1 MSNTSQTKLLFR
13 REFGA
18 FFVTQLLSAFN
29 DNFFKNA
36 LVIWISSTQAHA
48 FGLSPAAMISL
59 CSAVFILPFFLF
71 SATAG
76 ELSDRYEKTPIV
88 RVIKA
93 AEIVIMAVGAFAFWQ
108 ANLTVLLVALFLM
121 GVHSAFLG
129 PVKYS
134 ILPQLI
140 ASDELVAGNALVEM
154 GTFLAILA
162 GTIGGGILIL
172 DERGPLLVAAA
183 IFITSILGLIASFWV
198 PRLPKGS
205 PDVKISRNP
214 FTPTYQILRIT
225 SRTRA
230 VFLSVLG
237 ISWFWF
243 FGAVFLS
250 VFPVYVRETLH
261 AREQVVTLFLSVF
274 CVGIALGS
282 LLTEKLSGKNL
293 ELGLVPFGSIGM
305 TLFTLDLYWIG
316 SPAVAI
322 GEPLELV
329 TFLMQ
334 PHAFRI
340 LNDLFGIAMFGG
352 FFTVPLYTL
361 IQQRAEPSERSR
373 VIAGNNILNALFM
386 VLGAAMLAGLFSTGV
401 PVHNVFL
408 ALAVLSAA
416 VAIYIYSL
424 LPEFLLRFYAWI
436 LSRSMY
442 RLEVRGHDNIPET
455 GPAVLVCNHVA
466 FIDWLIVAGS
476 VRRPVRFVMDHRI
489 ASMPVLSTLFR
500 QGKIIPIAPEHE
512 NKALME
518 AAFAKIAEELRNG
531 EIVCIYPEGKI
542 THTGQLN
549 PFKAG
554 IERILRETPVP
565 VVPMA
570 LDGLWGSIFSRKDGP
585 ALKKWPSRFRAEL
598 TLTIDKPI
606 PAAEVTAKSLEH
618 KVRSMLPVVAE
629 TKVAEAA
636 AR

>member
-1 MSNTSQTKLLFR
+1 MSTTSQTKLLFR

-18 FFVTQLLSAFN
+18 FFITQLLSAFN

-48 FGLSPAAMISL
+48 FGLTPAAMISL
-59 CSAVFILPFFLF
+59 CSAVFILPFFVF

-76 ELSDRYEKTPIV
+76 QLSDRYEKTPII
-88 RVIKA
+88 RTIKA
-93 AEIVIMAVGAFAFWQ
+93 AEIVIMAMGALAFWQ
-108 ANLTVLLVALFLM
+108 ANLTVLLAALFLM

-162 GTIGGGILIL
+162 GTIGGGVLIL
-172 DERGPLLVAAA
+172 MEGNGPLLVGSA
-183 IFITSILGLIASFWV
+183 IFATSLLGFAASFLV
-198 PRLPKGS
+198 PRLPKGDAS
-205 PDVKISRNP
+205 IRISRNP
-214 FTPTYQILRIT
+214 FSPTFQILKIT
-225 SRTRA
+225 ARTRA

-261 AREQVVTLFLSVF
+261 SREHVVTLFLSVF

-282 LLTEKLSGKNL
+282 MLTEKLSGKNL

-305 TLFTLDLYWIG
+305 TLFTLDLYFVGAPEVTPSELIE
-316 SPAVAI
+316 VAA
-322 GEPLELV
+322 
-329 TFLMQ
+329 FMQ
-334 PHAFRI
+334 QPNSVRI
-340 LNDLFGIAMFGG
+340 LCDLFGIAVFGG

-386 VLGAAMLAGLFSTGV
+386 VLGAAMLAGLFATGM
-401 PVHNVFL
+401 PVHTVFL
-408 ALAVLSAA
+408 ALAILSAA

-436 LSRSMY
+436 LSRTLY
-442 RLEVRGHDNIPET
+442 RLEVHGHENIPET
-455 GPAVLVCNHVA
+455 GPVVLVCNHVA
-466 FIDWLIVAGS
+466 FNDWLVVAGS

-489 ASMPVLSTLFR
+489 AGTPVVSTLFR

-512 NKALME
+512 SKETME
-518 AAFAKIAEELRNG
+518 RAFAKIAEELRNG

-542 THTGQLN
+542 THTGQMN

-554 IERILRETPVP
+554 IERIIRETPVP

-570 LDGLWGSIFSRKDGP
+570 LDGLWGSIFSRKGGP
-585 ALKKWPSRFRAEL
+585 AMKKWPKRFRARL

-606 PAAEVTAKSLEH
+606 AASEVSAKGLED
-618 KVRSMLPVVAE
+618 KVRSMLPA
-629 TKVAEAA
+629 APEAA
-636 AR
+636 Q